1 MAEENKDVA
10 TQEPDGE
17 AMLPS
22 ASSEDSAS
30 PIICA
35 DEELRAVD
43 FSRLDVL
50 VGTVRSDGQ
59 MDYCLEAVCTTC
71 PPKRF
76 RRRCCPW
83 G

>member
-30 PIICA
+30 PITCA
-35 DEELRAVD
+35 DED
-43 FSRLDVL
+43 
-50 VGTVRSDGQ
+50 
-59 MDYCLEAVCTTC
+59 
-71 PPKRF
+71 
-76 RRRCCPW
+76 
-83 G
+83 